1 MNSRPGSGEGGF
13 PAGEGAAGVAWA
25 AGLEVPD
32 YLALREGSRPLVF
45 VAPHGGLR
53 RRPIRRGDSVNDLHT
68 AGIAWELAERLDA
81 HAIVNHGLDRNDID
95 LNRIS
100 HLSLRAPAVL
110 TLLAAA
116 IEAASQGAPAWQG
129 QEREE
134 VPLVLFV
141 HGWNMVVP
149 CCDIGIGLKRR
160 GGRLTGRFP
169 VLSRRRYDTTIAA
182 IERELA
188 TRGISAAIGRRYTA
202 SGRDNAAQLFSGR
215 HAGHEHEDVATLGR
229 LAAAGR
235 VDAAQLELGIPLRWP
250 GASRAALVEGL
261 VDALST
267 IGVAADDGSAD
278 RDSTTNRDAG
288 VDRDS
293 NTNRDANMDRDSN
306 TNRSRNADRDL
317 VQPLEV
323 EGPLPDE
330 EAAVLD
336 DEADIVPVPRSEC
349 GWRLAP
355 VAAGAGAELEPG
367 FALQALLDADGTVAL
382 FCGVEATG
390 PHSMT
395 ARFSLVCTDGSMML
409 LVGEGEWK
417 GEGGRYGLEGFT
429 WQVEESNG
437 RIVIELRAPMI
448 RYPTHEAYLD
458 LESGLASSRLVD
470 AEVTLSLEA
479 TTATHGRLRGKVR
492 AGTVELEVDTVAFLD
507 RGGRGAGTAARSRLR
522 LACTQEGG
530 EVLVERSGEGS
541 EATLTMDAGAGRL
554 GMIRA
559 VPGTPVG
566 AVLESAEVLARVP
579 VWRLLGEGILA
590 RWTFGIVRCRFT
602 EGTRDGAGLF
612 ESVEVYRRPAPA
624 PSGVGEPT

>member
-1 MNSRPGSGEGGF
+1 MNSAPRSGTGNW
-13 PAGEGAAGVAWA
+13 PTGEAHAAVAWA
-25 AGLEVPD
+25 AGLDVPGF
-32 YLALREGSRPLVF
+32 LALREGRRPLVF

-100 HLSLRAPAVL
+100 HLALRAPAVL
-110 TLLAAA
+110 GLLAAA
-116 IEAASQGAPAWQG
+116 IDAASQAGQG
-129 QEREE
+129 EQGGQAGQGGE

-169 VLSRRRYDTTIAA
+169 VLSRERYDTTIAA

-188 TRGISAAIGRRYTA
+188 SRGISAAIGRRYTA

-215 HAGHEHEDVATLGR
+215 HAGHEHEEVAALGR

-250 GASRAALVEGL
+250 GASRDALVDGL
-261 VDALST
+261 VAALST
-267 IGVAADDGSAD
+267 SGAKAGDSRAKADDGRAKTDDGGGRASDSRARADDGKAD
-278 RDSTTNRDAG
+278 RDF
-288 VDRDS
+288 
-293 NTNRDANMDRDSN
+293 
-306 TNRSRNADRDL
+306 
-317 VQPLEV
+317 VQPIDGES
-323 EGPLPDE
+323 PLPDE
-330 EAAVLD
+330 EAAALD
-336 DEADIVPVPRSEC
+336 DEADIVPVPRAEC

-367 FALQALLDADGTVAL
+367 FALQALLDADGSVAM

-390 PHSMT
+390 PHSMA
-395 ARFSLVCTDGSMML
+395 ARFSLVCSDGSMML
-409 LVGEGEWK
+409 LVGEGEWR

-429 WQVEESNG
+429 WQADDDG
-437 RIVIELRAPMI
+437 KRIGIELRAPMI

-470 AEVTLSLEA
+470 AEVTLALEV
-479 TTATHGRLRGKVR
+479 TSATHGRLHGMVR
-492 AGTVELEVDTVAFLD
+492 AGPVELDVDTLAFLD
-507 RGGRGAGTAARSRLR
+507 RGGRGAGAQARSRLR
-522 LACTQEGG
+522 LACALDGG
-530 EVLVERSGEGS
+530 EVLLERSGEGD
-541 EATLTMDAGAGRL
+541 EATLVMDAGSGKF
-554 GMIRA
+554 GVIRA
-559 VPGTPVG
+559 VAGAPVG
-566 AVLESAEVLARVP
+566 AVLECAEVLARVP
-579 VWRLLGEGILA
+579 VWRLLGDGILA
-590 RWTFGIVRCRFT
+590 RWTFGIVRCRFA
-602 EGTRDGAGLF
+602 EGGREGAGLF
-612 ESVEVYRRPAPA
+612 ESVEVFRRPAPA
-624 PSGVGEPT
+624 ERGDGEPT